1 MLGTMKF
8 KKDIIKAAALGMMT
22 LGLASCSDF
31 LDITPQEIIIG
42 SKFWNEKGDVQNV
55 VTSCYAHMQTQAV
68 VGRMMAWGEFRS
80 DNIVGGT
87 NVNNNSDL
95 VNLFKEN
102 LNASNSLTLWGDFY
116 FIINTCNT
124 VIEKAPAVQKKD
136 PNYSE
141 SDMQANI
148 AEVSALRDLCYFYL
162 IRTFRDVPY
171 TTMAYEDDT
180 QAMAQPAVK
189 FDEVLDSLINDL
201 ERVQNYA
208 VKTYPTNKTDYQTGR
223 ITQDAIHAMLCDMYL
238 WKQDYANAV
247 KYADMVIDSKTNDF
261 KENLKKMGS
270 MASDNDQL
278 IDGFP
283 LINDKSSFGTSYYG
297 QAFTSIFGTGNSS
310 ESIFELTYSDEL
322 TMPSNGAV
330 SYYYGNAKTYP
341 GIVKPADFITT
352 DLTLDQPQVF
362 RNKYDCRYYENMR
375 QEGSDYGIAKYDVM
389 SCSFSSV
396 NTDIKPTYGEVY
408 SETHSGANWII
419 YRLTDVMLMKAEA
432 LAQMVDDNATSDA
445 AKQQNDSLLTQALNI
460 VNAVNKRSNCQG
472 TYAELKLENYNT
484 KTLMTNLVM
493 DERQRELMFEG
504 KRWYD
509 LVRRARRDGN
519 TSYLVSKVT
528 RKSSE
533 NSSAIQSKLA
543 RMDAIYWPYNID
555 ELRVNANLKQN
566 PAFGSGENSSYSDS
580 SSK

>member
-8 KKDIIKAAALGMMT
+8 KKNIIKAAALGMMT

-42 SKFWNEKGDVQNV
+42 SKFWNEKGDVQSV

-171 TTMAYEDDT
+171 TTTAYEDDT

-208 VKTYPTNKTDYQTGR
+208 VKTYPTNKTNYQTGR

-297 QAFTSIFGTGNSS
+297 QAFTSIFGNGNSS

-375 QEGSDYGIAKYDVM
+375 QAGSDYGIAKYDVK

-396 NTDIKPTYGEVY
+396 NTDIKPTYGDVY
-408 SETHSGANWII
+408 TETHSGANWII

-472 TYAELKLENYNT
+472 TYAELKLESYNT

-519 TSYLVSKVT
+519 TSYLVSEVT